1 VDDTIEDGVRQSGI
15 ADELVPA
22 VDRTLAG
29 YDQRAGVVCD
39 PRQFPADRA
48 AALGAVVPVPIIEDK
63 EINAAELTYQLA

>member
-1 VDDTIEDGVRQSGI
+1 MASARVGLPTSSYQRSIER
-15 ADELVPA
+15 
-22 VDRTLAG
+22 